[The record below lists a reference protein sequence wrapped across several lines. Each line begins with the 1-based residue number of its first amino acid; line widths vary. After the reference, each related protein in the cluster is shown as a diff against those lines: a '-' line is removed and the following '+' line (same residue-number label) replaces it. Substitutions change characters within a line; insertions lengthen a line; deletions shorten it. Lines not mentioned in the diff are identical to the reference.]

1 MKWKRKREKLIWH
14 IKMESKTNNNYNN
27 KKEKKREKKRSKDG
41 KMRTPCVYT
50 VHLKL
55 CGVCLLCP
63 RSFARSFFFSL
74 LVVLV
79 LVTLCFLTLQNF
91 SLFFHLIAFHRF
103 LIRSLACLLAR
114 VFRLLFFSLFCCC
127 CCSPYTHTY
136 IYAFVLLFLL
146 ALLVSA
152 IALLRAPWQE
162 RRK

>member
-1 MKWKRKREKLIWH
+1 
-14 IKMESKTNNNYNN
+14 MESKTNNNYNN

-114 VFRLLFFSLFCCC
+114 SLACFACCFSPCFVVVVVHHIHIHTYMRLC
-127 CCSPYTHTY
+127 CCSCSRC
-136 IYAFVLLFLL
+136 LFLQL
-146 ALLVSA
+146 RCFALHGKREENKL
-152 IALLRAPWQE
+152 
-162 RRK
+162 